1 MEGPSTHRREL
12 YFRERQ
18 EYQGCRNMKRGENL
32 KSWDRDHKLH
42 FWSLSSGSRGLITG
56 ARSSSFF
63 LSLRFMKYP
72 GILPNFFF
80 TLGILSGFGPY
91 EQMGS
96 NQALW
101 PLYGNTGIGAC
112 MNFFLWIAIG
122 MSDLTGESVPCRLLA
137 SASQWSWHGIKGISW
152 KHNFQLYFITF
163 ERVNYLCS
171 TNILC
176 RPQSQMWARG

>member
-12 YFRERQ
+12 YFRKRQ

-80 TLGILSGFGPY
+80 FFRYLEWFWSLWTNGLQPSPLATLWEHRHWGMHELLPLNCNWDEWLDWRECALQTASICLSM
-91 EQMGS
+91 E
-96 NQALW
+96 
-101 PLYGNTGIGAC
+101 
-112 MNFFLWIAIG
+112 
-122 MSDLTGESVPCRLLA
+122 LTWNKR
-137 SASQWSWHGIKGISW
+137 
-152 KHNFQLYFITF
+152 Y
-163 ERVNYLCS
+163 
-171 TNILC
+171 
-176 RPQSQMWARG
+176 